1 MSHFRSLLFYFFF
14 LTGTILFFSFFSPV
28 KFFSYKGTVRLSRFW
43 SKSVIYLAKY
53 ILNIDYRVS
62 GLKNLPKDKNFLIVS
77 NHQSAWETVFFSY
90 YFSCPVFILKEELR
104 KIPIFSWYFDKLGFI
119 YINRQDK
126 FSSLKHVVKSI
137 NLLIS
142 SGRKSFV
149 IFPEGTRVE
158 PNKKVELN
166 LGFFAIHK
174 MTGLP
179 ILPLVHNSGVFW
191 KNKKFNK
198 TRGDINIKILPMIKD
213 LGNKSLAKKTIE
225 DIFNINDQNS
235 SQP

>member
-28 KFFSYKGTVRLSRFW
+28 KFFSYKVTVKLSRFW

-53 ILNIDYRVS
+53 ILNINYRVY
-62 GLKNLPKDKNFLIVS
+62 GLKNLPKDGNYLIVS

-90 YFSCPVFILKEELR
+90 YFSCPVFILKEELK
-104 KIPIFSWYFDKLGFI
+104 KIPIFSWYFEKLGFI
-119 YINRQDK
+119 YINREDK

-137 NLLIS
+137 NLLIGN
-142 SGRKSFV
+142 GRKSFV
-149 IFPEGTRVE
+149 IFPEGTRVQ
-158 PNKKVELN
+158 PNQKVKLN
-166 LGFFAIHK
+166 PGFFAIHK

-191 KNKKFNK
+191 KNKRFKK
-198 TRGDINIKILPMIKD
+198 KRGDIKIRIFPMIKN
-213 LGNKSLAKKTIE
+213 LRNKNLAKKKIE
-225 DIFNINDQNS
+225 DIFKISDQNFF
-235 SQP
+235 QP